1 MAIDI
6 NAARLWETILETA
19 RVGGTDEGG
28 VRRLALSQEDK
39 TIRDWFCAECEKL
52 GAHVEVDTLGTI
64 FAHYPG
70 RSSDA
75 KPVAMGSHLDT
86 QPTGG
91 KFDGILGVLAGLEV
105 LRTLSEN
112 NITPEKPI
120 VLVDWTNEEGAR
132 FAPSMG
138 SSAAFANV
146 LPVEEILSAKDR
158 NGITFEEALEEIGYR
173 GDLPLGKVEFDSMFE
188 LHIEQGPILEAEE
201 TTIGIV
207 TGAQGMRW
215 YDISIK
221 GMAAHAGTTPMHLRR
236 DAFMTAAELS
246 LELRRMALD
255 AGANVTIGEFSI
267 PHASRNVIPGEVNLT
282 LDIRHPEEAVL
293 NRLEQALDK
302 LCSSEI
308 TATTDVTVRRILDS
322 APIVFD
328 ETCIDLVEQ
337 AIEQRQFSSRRIL
350 SGAGHD
356 SVNIS
361 RIAPTVMIFVPCMKG
376 ISHNPAESITAEDAA
391 AGAQVLL
398 DAVLLRAGI

>member
-6 NAARLWETILETA
+6 NATRLWETILETA
-19 RVGGTDEGG
+19 KVGGTHDGG
-28 VRRLALSQEDK
+28 VRRLALSKEDK
-39 TIRDWFCAECEKL
+39 TIRDWFCAECKKL
-52 GAHVEVDTLGTI
+52 GAHVEVDILGNI

-70 RSSDA
+70 RLSDA

-138 SSAAFANV
+138 SSAAFADV
-146 LPVEEILSAKDR
+146 LPMDEILSAKDR
-158 NGITFEEALEEIGYR
+158 NGITFGEALEDIGYR
-173 GDLPLGKVEFDSMFE
+173 GNLPLGDVEFDSMFE

-221 GMAAHAGTTPMHLRR
+221 GMASHAGTTPMHLRK

-246 LELRRMALD
+246 LALRRMALD
-255 AGANVTIGEFSI
+255 EGANVTIGEFSI

-282 LDIRHPEEAVL
+282 VDIRHPEEAVL
-293 NRLEQALDK
+293 NKLEQALEN
-302 LCSSEI
+302 LCSSE
-308 TATTDVTVRRILDS
+308 ATTHVVVKRILDS

-328 ETCIDLVEQ
+328 ETCIDLVAQ
-337 AIEQRQFSSRRIL
+337 AVGKRQFSSRRIL

-361 RIAPTVMIFVPCMKG
+361 RIAPTVMIFVPCEKG

-398 DAVLLRAGI
+398 GAVLSRAGA